1 MANFTFV
8 DPRDCTIKLVGVDGH
23 EGFLPKVKELIGTNE
38 LGHCI
43 PIQGPRGIICG
54 NFHDDWGLSRQF
66 YGILLKGYPH
76 PIMGPSCFYAEDHT
90 TPEQPLCDFNYRFIP
105 GENLRWIMKD
115 PATMT
120 YIHRPKDHVPP
131 EDPHAHMI

>member
-8 DPRDCTIKLVGVDGH
+8 DPRDCTITIVGAIDTKS
-23 EGFLPKVKELIGTNE
+23 LLTQAKELIGTND
-38 LGHCI
+38 LGHCM
-43 PIQGPRGIICG
+43 PIQGPKGIICG
-54 NFHDDWGLSRQF
+54 NFHDDWGLDRQF

-90 TPEQPLCDFNYRFIP
+90 IPGGAPCDFNYRFIP
-105 GENLRWIMKD
+105 ETNLLWMMKD
-115 PATMT
+115 PSTMT
-120 YIHRPKDHVPP
+120 IIRRPKDHVPS